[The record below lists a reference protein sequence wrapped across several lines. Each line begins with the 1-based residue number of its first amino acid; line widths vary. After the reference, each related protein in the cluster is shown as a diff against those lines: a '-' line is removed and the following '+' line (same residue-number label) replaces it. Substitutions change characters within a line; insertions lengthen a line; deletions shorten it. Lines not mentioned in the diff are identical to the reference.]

1 MFYLQGYDITTR
13 QEQLAKL
20 IPSQLIELA
29 YLSALLE
36 QHPFSG
42 SQPHSHKVKVV
53 SKFLEEIVQVV
64 PVESITHA
72 IANGS
77 YETAEVCLKVLLSSD
92 LPLSNTQYNG
102 LVECSVRVIHNI
114 PIVGRQKF
122 WNIERQ
128 NVGSTFGYRG
138 MYDEKSNQTTFSAH
152 PRIPGTMQLLPLTIG
167 KFTVNAL
174 NEAKFSEELVVRF
187 QKLHGAAV
195 IEQDLHDMP
204 LLSGVNVDF
213 LYHFNIGAKDG
224 HGALCS
230 PINILKEG
238 RNRLS
243 HLFATSQSLKPLDS
257 VVRSETKRSNLE
269 MLETVNSIRNTDL
282 ATCASLLGGFMYQH
296 EIDIPLVKTHR
307 DSSELL
313 SLVAAASVGVW
324 ALFSL
329 KYSDIQPIL
338 AQCRGEQ
345 LLVKILEYVKTVSGV
360 QSVNAPDE
368 ESGPYA
374 AKVQFMVQGLQKAE
388 TVTCNRQ
395 YISYSLERQLVE
407 LCHERKINAS
417 ISLVSL
423 TKRWNTIFKDTTFS
437 LVAPTHRSLIARWM
451 KWALMIHNLREEL
464 AKYTSV
470 GVVGLVNSG
479 KSKLVNALFGFK
491 VSTGAILLLGHTT
504 ATLIEY
510 QAISL
515 NKHCSQNE
523 FEGIYGYYFY

>member
-1 MFYLQGYDITTR
+1 MIIVYLQGYDITTR

-72 IANGS
+72 IAYGS
-77 YETAEVCLKVLLSSD
+77 HETAEVCLNVLISSE
-92 LPLSNTQYNG
+92 LPISGALQNG
-102 LVECSVRVIHNI
+102 LSYCGPRVGNNMSLI
-114 PIVGRQKF
+114 GRQKYLNLVRGGKREF
-122 WNIERQ
+122 A
-128 NVGSTFGYRG
+128 VGCTAI
-138 MYDEKSNQTTFSAH
+138 YDGQSKQTTFTVH
-152 PRIPGTMQLLPLTIG
+152 PRIPGTPQMIPLTIG
-167 KFTVNAL
+167 KLTLDADEL
-174 NEAKFSEELVVRF
+174 SESKFSEELVVRF

-195 IEQDLHDMP
+195 FQQDLHRIP
-204 LLSGVNVDF
+204 LLSEVNVDF
-213 LYHFNIGAKDG
+213 LYHVNVGTKDG
-224 HGALCS
+224 HGGLRS

-243 HLFATSQSLKPLDS
+243 LLFATAQSLNPLDS
-257 VVRSETKRSNLE
+257 AGRTETKRSNLE
-269 MLETVNSIRNTDL
+269 MLEMVNSIRKNDL
-282 ATCASLLGGFMYQH
+282 ATCTSLLGGFMYQH
-296 EIDIPLVKTHR
+296 EIDILLVKTHQ
-307 DSSELL
+307 ELSNQL
-313 SLVAAASVGVW
+313 KLFAAASVGVW

-329 KYSDIQPIL
+329 KYCDIQPIL

-374 AKVQFMVQGLQKAE
+374 AKVQFMVQGLQKWE

-407 LCHERKINAS
+407 LCHERKIDAS
-417 ISLVSL
+417 ISLVRL

-437 LVAPTHRSLIARWM
+437 LVAPSHRSLIARWM

-479 KSKLVNALFGFK
+479 KSKLVNALFGIK
-491 VSTGAILLLGHTT
+491 VSTVAILLLGHTT
-504 ATLIEY
+504 TALTAKL
-510 QAISL
+510 
-515 NKHCSQNE
+515 
-523 FEGIYGYYFY
+523 

>member
-1 MFYLQGYDITTR
+1 MIVIYLQGYDITTR

-42 SQPHSHKVKVV
+42 SQPHSHKVKVI

-64 PVESITHA
+64 PVESITHP
-72 IANGS
+72 IAHGS
-77 YETAEVCLKVLLSSD
+77 HETAEMCLKVLISSE
-92 LPLSNTQYNG
+92 LPFSDALRKG
-102 LVECSVRVIHNI
+102 LAVCVPRVNNNMSLI
-114 PIVGRQKF
+114 GRQKYLNLVR
-122 WNIERQ
+122 WGKPNSA
-128 NVGSTFGYRG
+128 VGCTAI
-138 MYDEKSNQTTFSAH
+138 YDGQSKQTTFTVH
-152 PRIPGTMQLLPLTIG
+152 PRIPGTEQLFPLTFG
-167 KFTVNAL
+167 KLTL
-174 NEAKFSEELVVRF
+174 EADELSEPKFSEELVVRF
-187 QKLHGAAV
+187 QKLHGAVV
-195 IEQDLHDMP
+195 IEQDMQRMP

-213 LYHFNIGAKDG
+213 LYHVNIGTKDG
-224 HGALCS
+224 LGALCS
-230 PINILKEG
+230 PINVLKEG

-243 HLFATSQSLKPLDS
+243 HLFATAQSLDPLDLAG
-257 VVRSETKRSNLE
+257 RSETKRSNLQ
-269 MLETVNSIRNTDL
+269 MLETVNSIRKNDL

-296 EIDIPLVKTHR
+296 EINILLVKTHQEP
-307 DSSELL
+307 SNQLNL
-313 SLVAAASVGVW
+313 FAAASVGVW

-360 QSVNAPDE
+360 QSVNAPDQ

-374 AKVQFMVQGLQKAE
+374 AKVQFMVQGLQKSE

-407 LCHERKINAS
+407 LCQERKIDAS
-417 ISLVSL
+417 IPLVTL
-423 TKRWNTIFKDTTFS
+423 TKRWNKIFKDTTFS

-479 KSKLVNALFGFK
+479 KSKLVNALFGIK

-504 ATLIEY
+504 ATPNSKPYKFE
-510 QAISL
+510 QAL
-515 NKHCSQNE
+515 FPE
-523 FEGIYGYYFY
+523 

>member
-42 SQPHSHKVKVV
+42 SQPHSHKVKVI
-53 SKFLEEIVQVV
+53 SRFLEEIVQVV
-64 PVESITHA
+64 PVESITHT

-77 YETAEVCLKVLLSSD
+77 YKTAEVCLKVLLSSD
-92 LPLSNTQYNG
+92 LPLSNALLIG
-102 LVECSVRVIHNI
+102 LEYCYSRVNDNMSII
-114 PIVGRQKF
+114 GRQKVF
-122 WNIERQ
+122 DFAWRNLSSSI
-128 NVGSTFGYRG
+128 GCTS
-138 MYDEKSNQTTFSAH
+138 MYDEQSKQATVSAH
-152 PRIPGTMQLLPLTIG
+152 PFIPGTTQLLP
-167 KFTVNAL
+167 FTVGKLTFDADKT
-174 NEAKFSEELVVRF
+174 NEIKFSEELVTQF
-187 QKLHGAAV
+187 KKLYTAAV
-195 IEQDLHDMP
+195 ERELHDVR
-204 LLSGVNVDF
+204 LLSEVNVDF
-213 LYHFNIGAKDG
+213 LYHINISTKDSQG
-224 HGALCS
+224 RLCS

-243 HLFATSQSLKPLDS
+243 HLYATAQSLDPLDLA
-257 VVRSETKRSNLE
+257 VRSETKRSNLE
-269 MLETVNSIRNTDL
+269 MLETVNSIWNNDL
-282 ATCASLLGGFMYQH
+282 ATCASLLGGFMYQQ
-296 EIDIPLVKTHR
+296 EIVIPLVKTHR
-307 DSSELL
+307 EPSNQLK
-313 SLVAAASVGVW
+313 LVAAASVGVW

-374 AKVQFMVQGLQKAE
+374 AKVQFMVQGLQKWE

-407 LCHERKINAS
+407 LCHERKIDAS
-417 ISLVSL
+417 IPLVTL
-423 TKRWNTIFKDTTFS
+423 TKRWNKIFKDTTFS

-479 KSKLVNALFGFK
+479 KSKLVNALFGIK

-504 ATLIEY
+504 ATLTTK
-510 QAISL
+510 L
-515 NKHCSQNE
+515 
-523 FEGIYGYYFY
+523 

>member
-1 MFYLQGYDITTR
+1 MLEIVYLQGYDITTR

-72 IANGS
+72 IAYGS
-77 YETAEVCLKVLLSSD
+77 YKTAEVCLKVLLSSD
-92 LPLSNTQYNG
+92 LPLSDTMCSG
-102 LVECSVRVIHNI
+102 LEYCHARVTGNMSLT
-114 PIVGRQKF
+114 GRQKMLDVL
-122 WNIERQ
+122 RQ
-128 NVGSTFGYRG
+128 NRYTSIGYTIV
-138 MYDEKSNQTTFSAH
+138 YDEQSKQTTITVY
-152 PRIPGTMQLLPLTIG
+152 PRIPGTMQTLPLIVKKLT
-167 KFTVNAL
+167 FDADET
-174 NEAKFSEELVVRF
+174 NEPKFSEELFTQFRKICTAVAV
-187 QKLHGAAV
+187 AA
-195 IEQDLHDMP
+195 IELREIP
-204 LLSGVNVDF
+204 LLSEVNVDF
-213 LYHFNIGAKDG
+213 LYHINVGTKAG
-224 HGALCS
+224 QGGLCS
-230 PINILKEG
+230 PINILKDG
-238 RNRLS
+238 RKSLS
-243 HLFATSQSLKPLDS
+243 HLFATAQSLNLLDLAG
-257 VVRSETKRSNLE
+257 RSETKRSNLE
-269 MLETVNSIRNTDL
+269 MLETVNSIRDNDL
-282 ATCASLLGGFMYQH
+282 ATCASLLGGFMYQQ

-307 DSSELL
+307 EPSDQLN
-313 SLVAAASVGVW
+313 LVAAASVGVW

-345 LLVKILEYVKTVSGV
+345 LLVKILEYIKTVSGV

-374 AKVQFMVQGLQKAE
+374 AKVQFMVQGLQKWE

-407 LCHERKINAS
+407 LCQERKIDAS
-417 ISLVSL
+417 IPLVRL

-437 LVAPTHRSLIARWM
+437 LVAPSHRSLIARWM

-479 KSKLVNALFGFK
+479 KSKLVNALFGIK
-491 VSTGAILLLGHTT
+491 VSTVAILLLGHTT
-504 ATLIEY
+504 ATLNTK
-510 QAISL
+510 L
-515 NKHCSQNE
+515 
-523 FEGIYGYYFY
+523 

>member
-72 IANGS
+72 IADGS
-77 YETAEVCLKVLLSSD
+77 YETAEVCLKVFLSCD
-92 LPLSNTQYNG
+92 LPLSFALRNG
-102 LVECSVRVIHNI
+102 LADCSARVIHNM

-122 WNIERQ
+122 WNFEGQ
-128 NVGSTFGYRG
+128 NVGSSFFYSG
-138 MYDEKSNQTTFSAH
+138 MYDEQSKQTTYSAH
-152 PRIPGTMQLLPLTIG
+152 PCIPGTTQLFPLTFG
-167 KFTVNAL
+167 KFTFDADEL
-174 NEAKFSEELVVRF
+174 NEPKFSEELVARF
-187 QKLHGAAV
+187 EKLCNHIVLA
-195 IEQDLHDMP
+195 EQE
-204 LLSGVNVDF
+204 LLSKRALLSEINVDF
-213 LYHFNIGAKDG
+213 LYHINVGTKDG
-224 HGALCS
+224 QGGLRS
-230 PINILKEG
+230 PINILKDG

-243 HLFATSQSLKPLDS
+243 HLFATAQSLKPLDLAG
-257 VVRSETKRSNLE
+257 RSETKRSNLE
-269 MLETVNSIRNTDL
+269 MLETVNSIRKNDL
-282 ATCASLLGGFMYQH
+282 ATCASLLGGFMYQQ

-307 DSSELL
+307 DSSEQL

-329 KYSDIQPIL
+329 KYCDIQPIL

-374 AKVQFMVQGLQKAE
+374 AKVQFMVQGLQMKE

-407 LCHERKINAS
+407 LCHERKIDAS
-417 ISLVSL
+417 IPLVTL
-423 TKRWNTIFKDTTFS
+423 TKRWNAIFKDTTFS
-437 LVAPTHRSLIARWM
+437 LVAPSHRSLIARWM

-479 KSKLVNALFGFK
+479 KSKLVNALFGIK
-491 VSTGAILLLGHTT
+491 VNTGAILLLGNTT
-504 ATLIEY
+504 ATPNTKL
-510 QAISL
+510 
-515 NKHCSQNE
+515 
-523 FEGIYGYYFY
+523 